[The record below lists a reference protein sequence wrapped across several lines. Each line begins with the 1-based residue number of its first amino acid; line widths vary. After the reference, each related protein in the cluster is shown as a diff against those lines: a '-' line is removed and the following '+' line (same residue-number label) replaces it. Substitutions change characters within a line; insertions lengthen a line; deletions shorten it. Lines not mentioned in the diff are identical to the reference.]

1 LQPPRSGSSGIGPA
15 KATVDQCVGELLLSV
30 DELEPVRLELVV
42 ARVARVQ
49 CLSLRDEH
57 SDGFV

>member
-1 LQPPRSGSSGIGPA
+1 
-15 KATVDQCVGELLLSV
+15 VGELLLSV